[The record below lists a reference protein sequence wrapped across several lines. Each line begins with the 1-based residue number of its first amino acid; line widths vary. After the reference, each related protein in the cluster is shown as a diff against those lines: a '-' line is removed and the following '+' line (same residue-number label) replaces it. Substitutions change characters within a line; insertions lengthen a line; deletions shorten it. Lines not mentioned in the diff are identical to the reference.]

1 MTDVTDPVDA
11 QATLHSLLTGPG
23 SAYEVVEEDVRG
35 NRLEVFKHRR
45 RSLREMLEASA
56 PYGERNFV
64 VDGDVRLTF
73 RDHLES
79 ADAFGAALQDL
90 HRVEP
95 GDRVAIFAANRW
107 EWIVAFWAVT
117 GIGAIPAAFN
127 GWWTPDETAHAIGLI
142 EPVLVIGDKP
152 RLERVTEAG
161 IDVATFDLDE
171 MPSVATAYRG
181 RHPRVPEVDEDDTAM
196 LIFTSGTT
204 GRPKAV
210 MVPHRSVLGF
220 VQVSGFSEAF
230 AGVATG
236 RPVPAPG
243 DRLPASDD
251 VVLVTSPLFHVSMI
265 EGMVI
270 MAVERGSSIVLLPGR
285 FDPERVLQTIERERI
300 TLWPA
305 LGSAA
310 PRVCASPDV
319 GKFDTSSLRRLAI
332 GGAPVSPAVQ
342 QRLRHTF
349 PSASRSV
356 SMGYTSTEGGAV
368 VAHIAG
374 EEYRAHPTSTGHF
387 TVTSQVELRDPDDR
401 PVPEGEE
408 GEVHVRSA
416 YIMLGYW
423 NNPEASAA
431 ALKPGG
437 WLAMG
442 DIGRIEAGR
451 LYLDSRARDMILVS
465 AENVSP
471 NEVEYCLEEHRGVAE
486 AAVFAV
492 DDPLTGDAVCAV
504 VSVSPG
510 VAVSPDELSGW
521 CRSRLAHYKVP
532 THWYLVYEP
541 LPRTASG
548 KIVKHQLRAQAADG
562 TLVGRSQ
569 A

>member
-1 MTDVTDPVDA
+1 
-11 QATLHSLLTGPG
+11 
-23 SAYEVVEEDVRG
+23 
-35 NRLEVFKHRR
+35 
-45 RSLREMLEASA
+45 MLEASA
-56 PYGERNFV
+56 QYGERNFV

-79 ADAFGAALQDL
+79 VDAFGAALQDL
-90 HRVEP
+90 HGVEP
-95 GDRVAIFAANRW
+95 GERVAIFAANRW

-117 GIGAIPAAFN
+117 SIGGIPAAFN
-127 GWWTPDETAHAIGLI
+127 GWWTPDEAAHAIRLV
-142 EPVLVIGDKP
+142 EPVLIIADKP
-152 RLERVTEAG
+152 RLERVIEAG
-161 IDVATFDLDE
+161 TAVATFDLDE
-171 MPSVATAYRG
+171 MPSVAAAYRG
-181 RHPRVPEVDEDDTAM
+181 RHPRIPEMVEDDTAM

-230 AGVATG
+230 AGVAAG

-243 DRLPASDD
+243 DRLPVSDD

-285 FDPERVLQTIERERI
+285 FDPERVLQTIERERV

-310 PRVCASPDV
+310 PRVCASPAL
-319 GKFDTSSLRRLAI
+319 GKYDTSSLRRLAI

-374 EEYRAHPTSTGHF
+374 EEYLAHPTSTGHF
-387 TVTSQVELRDPDDR
+387 TVTSQVELRDRDDR

-471 NEVEYCLEEHRGVAE
+471 NEVEYCLEEHRGIAE

-504 VSVSPG
+504 LSVSPG
-510 VAVSPDELSGW
+510 VALSSDELSGW

-532 THWYLVYEP
+532 THWYLVDEP

-548 KIVKHQLRAQAADG
+548 KIIKHQLRAQAADG
-562 TLVGRSQ
+562 SLNGRSK